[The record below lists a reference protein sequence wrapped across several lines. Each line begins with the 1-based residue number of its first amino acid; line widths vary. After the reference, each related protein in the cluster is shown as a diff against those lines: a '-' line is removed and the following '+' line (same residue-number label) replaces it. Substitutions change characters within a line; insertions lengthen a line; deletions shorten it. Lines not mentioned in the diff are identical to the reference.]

1 MNERLSVNANHYL
14 RGLIFVPIMTMII
27 ANNFHF
33 SVIASFD
40 VLLSSDGF
48 PERTEEFQ

>member
-1 MNERLSVNANHYL
+1 M
-14 RGLIFVPIMTMII
+14 PIMMMII
-27 ANNFHF
+27 ANHFHF

-40 VLLSSDGF
+40 VLLFSDGF